1 MSTIAKVLTVA
12 PIGIDGQM
20 VEVESDITRG
30 LPSFQVVGLANKAID
45 EAKERIKSAIS
56 NSMLDYPAK
65 RITVNLAP
73 AELPKNGT
81 HYDLPMAV
89 AVLISSGQLRQEDVN
104 NAVFGGELALDGSVR
119 SISGVLTIV
128 DTAKNAGY
136 DTIYLPSK
144 NIQQARLVS
153 GISIIGIDNLKQLFL
168 HLKKELILNP
178 ETESSES
185 TDQTSALTVGP
196 FLDDI
201 YGQAQAKRALII
213 AAAGRHNILLS
224 GPPGAGKT
232 MLGKVLVELLPSL
245 SKEEQVSITKIHSL
259 AGEMTDNIASSRPFR
274 TPHHTSSRTSLIGGG
289 TTPKPGEISLAHHG
303 VLFLDEIPE
312 YPRSTLESL
321 RQPLEDKTV
330 TIARAAASAQYP
342 SDFLMVA
349 TMNPCPCGYFGD
361 SEKECVCPS
370 QQVMH
375 YQQRLSGP
383 FLDRIDLKIN
393 VKRVPNSELFN
404 HNVSS
409 KKHHDDARTVIKDA
423 QQIQFSRYKS
433 SVKYNSSA
441 SNSDIKRLF
450 STSDA
455 ASSLLINAADKLA
468 LSARATYKII
478 KVARTIADIDRSRT
492 IEPRHVSEA
501 LQYR

>member
-232 MLGKVLVELLPSL
+232 MLGKVLYEIYKVLLNFLARNALINGQEMVYYFVHIFCLTRYFAQKISTCGIINSIELCELIGY
-245 SKEEQVSITKIHSL
+245 VSITL
-259 AGEMTDNIASSRPFR
+259 CATDKAVFR
-274 TPHHTSSRTSLIGGG
+274 L
-289 TTPKPGEISLAHHG
+289 
-303 VLFLDEIPE
+303 
-312 YPRSTLESL
+312 
-321 RQPLEDKTV
+321 
-330 TIARAAASAQYP
+330 
-342 SDFLMVA
+342 
-349 TMNPCPCGYFGD
+349 
-361 SEKECVCPS
+361 
-370 QQVMH
+370 
-375 YQQRLSGP
+375 
-383 FLDRIDLKIN
+383 
-393 VKRVPNSELFN
+393 
-404 HNVSS
+404 
-409 KKHHDDARTVIKDA
+409 
-423 QQIQFSRYKS
+423 
-433 SVKYNSSA
+433 
-441 SNSDIKRLF
+441 
-450 STSDA
+450 
-455 ASSLLINAADKLA
+455 
-468 LSARATYKII
+468 TY
-478 KVARTIADIDRSRT
+478 
-492 IEPRHVSEA
+492 
-501 LQYR
+501 